1 MIEGRFTD
9 RFDVRSIDIV
19 LSKTTP
25 IFLEDEDG

>member
-19 LSKTTP
+19 LSETTP